1 MAGIVHYVNQFFG
14 GRGGEEQAGIGPA
27 AEPGPVGTGRGL
39 ARFLEDYDRI
49 VGTVVCGD
57 NYMAEGGEA
66 AVEEVIDLISGFD
79 PDVVVAG
86 PAFGSGRYGL
96 ACGAVCEA
104 VIDRLGIPALTGLHG
119 SSPGA
124 GEYRASVPI
133 LSTAET
139 AAGMAA
145 ALRGLARLAA
155 KLGRGEEL
163 GSAEEEGTLTK
174 GFRRNTFE
182 GLRGSTRAIEMLLA
196 KMRGEPFETEWPL
209 PRYGPAEPSEP
220 IAAGQ
225 PFRLALVTEA
235 GIVPAGNPD
244 RLPSG
249 WARRWIKYPIHDRD
263 GFAEGEFESVHG
275 GIDTS
280 FANLDPDRQVP
291 LDAARTLEQRGR
303 FNLYDDLLSTTGNM
317 GTLRDMTRMGTE
329 MGPGSH
335 SGRGA
340 GGDRRRHLRDGYA

>member
-1 MAGIVHYVNQFFG
+1 MARIVHYVNQFFG
-14 GRGGEEQAGIGPA
+14 GRGGEEQAGIGPVS
-27 AEPGPVGTGRGL
+27 EPGPAGTGRGL
-39 ARFLEDYDRI
+39 ARLLEDDDRI

-57 NYMAEGGEA
+57 NYMAEGGGS
-66 AVEEVIDLISGFD
+66 AVGEVVDLISGFG

-104 VIDRLGIPALTGLHG
+104 VIDRLGIPAVTGLHG
-119 SSPGA
+119 DSPGA

-145 ALRGLARLAA
+145 ALQGLARLAA
-155 KLGRGEEL
+155 KLGRGEDL
-163 GSAEEEGTLTK
+163 GGAKEEGTLTK
-174 GFRRNTFE
+174 GLRRNTFE
-182 GLRGSTRAIEMLLA
+182 EARGSTRAIEMLLA
-196 KMRGEPFETEWPL
+196 KMRGAPFDTEWPL

-220 IAAGQ
+220 IAAGE

-249 WARRWIKYPIHDRD
+249 WATDWVTYPIHDRD
-263 GFAEGEFESVHG
+263 GFGEGEFESVHG

-291 LDAARTLEQRGR
+291 LDAARSLEEHGRLTLHS
-303 FNLYDDLLSTTGNM
+303 DLLSTTGNM
-317 GTLRDMTRMGTE
+317 GTLRDMTRMGAE
-329 MGPGSH
+329 MGRALIADGVQAAIV
-335 SGRGA
+335 GA
-340 GGDRRRHLRDGYA
+340 T